1 MNMVVAFETFA
12 KRYSILFQ
20 KINLLDIVFKIFEKY
35 QQLYS
40 YLVKLQALELVTLFK
55 WTLDV
60 FLGIWLRFHKHF
72 LSNDFS
78 GPFCRY
84 FKIQKSSCLSLRLRY
99 FRRCYEA
106 VYIKFILP
114 AKTILLYKP
123 SLEKRKDD
131 LETRAVLLKNYML
144 CWNLPSGP

>member
-55 WTLDV
+55 MNTWRV
-60 FLGIWLRFHKHF
+60 FRDLTTISQTF
-72 LSNDFS
+72 
-78 GPFCRY
+78 
-84 FKIQKSSCLSLRLRY
+84 FKIEKSSCLRLRLRY

-131 LETRAVLLKNYML
+131 PETRAVLLKNYML
-144 CWNLPSGP
+144 SWNLPSGP

>member
-55 WTLDV
+55 MNTLMCFEGFDYN
-60 FLGIWLRFHKHF
+60 FTNIF
-72 LSNDFS
+72 LSNGFS
-78 GPFCRY
+78 GPFCSY
-84 FKIQKSSCLSLRLRY
+84 LK
-99 FRRCYEA
+99 FRNQVVC
-106 VYIKFILP
+106 V
-114 AKTILLYKP
+114 
-123 SLEKRKDD
+123 
-131 LETRAVLLKNYML
+131 
-144 CWNLPSGP
+144 

>member
-55 WTLDV
+55 MNT
-60 FLGIWLRFHKHF
+60 
-72 LSNDFS
+72 
-78 GPFCRY
+78 
-84 FKIQKSSCLSLRLRY
+84 
-99 FRRCYEA
+99 
-106 VYIKFILP
+106 
-114 AKTILLYKP
+114 
-123 SLEKRKDD
+123 
-131 LETRAVLLKNYML
+131 
-144 CWNLPSGP
+144 